1 MYILNIISA
10 IKMISL
16 KEIRDSLK
24 TIINELRL
32 LKTGII

>member
-1 MYILNIISA
+1 MYILNIIST
-10 IKMISL
+10 IKTISL

>member
-1 MYILNIISA
+1 MYIINIISA
-10 IKMISL
+10 IKTISL